1 MASDMAFL
9 RRNIV
14 MVVVV
19 KFRVGLAVGFG
30 LRVYFLPILIAET
43 GFDSASIG
51 VLSGSASRRVE
62 VVLDMPKSDYSLY
75 LTPKYVENGSGF

>member
-9 RRNIV
+9 RHNIV
-14 MVVVV
+14 MFVVV
-19 KFRVGLAVGFG
+19 KFCVGLAIGFG
-30 LRVYFLPILIAET
+30 LRVYFLPILIAEI

-51 VLSGSASRRVE
+51 VLSGSVSRRVKF
-62 VVLDMPKSDYSLY
+62 VRDMPKSDYSLY

>member
-51 VLSGSASRRVE
+51 VLSGSA
-62 VVLDMPKSDYSLY
+62 
-75 LTPKYVENGSGF
+75 